1 MNAIAELTIK
11 TPNFDFDNHSLHK
24 ETDEQKPSKKSND
37 NCLNE
42 NNCDATTQKHMSTI
56 LQ

>member
-1 MNAIAELTIK
+1 VNAIAELTIK